1 MLKPY
6 LSIVIPVYN
15 EEKRIGA
22 TLDQILAYLAKQSYT
37 RELIL
42 VDDGSSDKGIELAS
56 QKLSG
61 HKEFRVVSYGGNRGK
76 GYALKQG
83 ILASRGEYVL
93 FTDADL
99 STPITELDQM
109 WSWLAPTVGTPHETF
124 PIVHGSRKMP
134 GAVLERHQPWLRE
147 NMGKVFTRLSNL
159 LVVGQGITDVT
170 CGFKAYRGEVARQV
184 YALQSLY
191 DWSFDAELIFIARQ
205 LGYAIKEVP
214 VHWHDEQGTKVRLV
228 RDSIRAFQGLLHIRL
243 NQWRGCYTSQKQGQ
257 NQSNANVVE
266 VTNRELEPELAI
278 NRTLE
283 V

>member
-22 TLDQILAYLAKQSYT
+22 ALNQILAYLAKQTYT

-56 QKLSG
+56 QKLNG
-61 HKEFRVVSYGGNRGK
+61 REEFRVVSYGGNRGK

-109 WSWLAPTVGTPHETF
+109 WSWLVPEVGTREAF

-184 YALQSLY
+184 YTLQSLY

-205 LGYAIKEVP
+205 LGYTIKEVP

-243 NQWRGCYTSQKQGQ
+243 NQWRGRYTSQKQ
-257 NQSNANVVE
+257 SHSSAKAVE
-266 VTNRELEPELAI
+266 VTNNIELEPELPI